1 MASEPVS
8 DKRHHARFALALDV
22 RVTFEHDSFILKT
35 RDISDG
41 GVYLAIEEDASTL
54 PPLGSRVSLQVQTPL
69 LDDEPPPV
77 VAGEVVRRT
86 DEGIG
91 IRFLEDE

>member
-1 MASEPVS
+1 MASEPVG
-8 DKRHHARFALALDV
+8 DKRDHARFALALDV

-41 GVYLAIEEDASTL
+41 GVFLSIEEQALTL

-69 LDDEPPPV
+69 QDDEPAPV
-77 VAGEVVRRT
+77 VEGEVVRRT
-86 DEGIG
+86 DDGIG
-91 IRFLEDE
+91 IRFLEDA

>member
-1 MASEPVS
+1 MASQPES
-8 DKRHHARFALALDV
+8 DKRNHARFALALDV
-22 RVTFEHDSFILKT
+22 SVTFEQDSFILQT

-41 GVYLAIEEDASTL
+41 GVFLAVEGEAITL

-69 LDDEPPPV
+69 QDDEPPPV
-77 VAGEVVRRT
+77 VEGEVVRRT